1 MTGKLA
7 PVWFHV
13 TDLEVIKG
21 EGVFVYTPNG
31 DKYLDCTSG
40 IAVTSTGHCHPHV
53 VKAIQKQAGEFI
65 HSQVNCYSHNLLQP
79 FFMLILGQRQLRLQ
93 LN

>member
-40 IAVTSTGHCHPHV
+40 IAVTSTGI
-53 VKAIQKQAGEFI
+53 AIRMWLKLYKNK
-65 HSQVNCYSHNLLQP
+65 QVNL
-79 FFMLILGQRQLRLQ
+79 FILK
-93 LN
+93 